1 MKSKIEMLRFDQR
14 VGSLE
19 KWGWQSPMKTKQKK
33 NPNQENSKWIKVT
46 IDFNVI

>member
-1 MKSKIEMLRFDQR
+1 MNIKIEMLRTDQR

-33 NPNQENSKWIKVT
+33 TKIKK
-46 IDFNVI
+46 IQNG